1 MRNRTLITAERL
13 HSKMLFYILSLVK
26 AYFKNKLLT
35 AKVNSHDYLHKAGYI
50 L

>member
-1 MRNRTLITAERL
+1 
-13 HSKMLFYILSLVK
+13 MLSQVK
-26 AYFKNKLLT
+26 AYFKSKLLT